1 MNNTTNTDILKY
13 ISEIESLILLLKKEL
28 TQDLQEPTTQ
38 NFARENKEI
47 TTIYNNGSL
56 YDVFTEIDDIIDYYI
71 NNIGFPNVGKQISSN
86 QLKFKTIKF
95 LEKNSLNKTVIFKII
110 ETLKF
115 DKNITYDLYLSKIQS
130 NMRGKKE

>member
-28 TQDLQEPTTQ
+28 TQDLQEFTTQ